1 MYIMSST
8 HACMCIYIHIY
19 VCIYTFITVLAV
31 EPRVLGMKGQHST
44 PELYSQ
50 PNIYSSSVLGTL
62 GLLSS
67 SSL

>member
-1 MYIMSST
+1 M
-8 HACMCIYIHIY
+8 Y
-19 VCIYTFITVLAV
+19 VCVYIFIFMYVYTLLLQLEV
-31 EPRVLGMKGQHST
+31 EPGVLGMKGQHST
-44 PELYSQ
+44 PEPYSQ